1 MATDGDTDFTR
12 YDRSQLEEAL
22 GRIDRERYPI
32 NFQRLAAEIQKR
44 QSEDAALEPAR
55 PVHRTQAYQLE
66 FRGNT
71 PEYFRI
77 WIVNL
82 ALTILTLGIYSAW
95 AKVRK
100 QRYFHGN
107 TYLAGSAFGY
117 HAEPIQILKG
127 RIIAACA
134 VGAYFLAIK
143 TSLKATGIVIAVIL
157 IAGPWLLVK
166 SRRFTAR
173 VTSWRG
179 LRFGF
184 KPDYSGAYRILLG
197 WLVLSVLTFG
207 LLLPRLTR
215 ERYRFIVSRSSY
227 GNTAFECNP
236 GIGRFYKTAF
246 AVLGLAIV
254 VILALSVV
262 MIIAMMFMKSQGHA
276 SARATQMIVTGVAFL
291 EYALLGPLVLG
302 YTYARNVNEVL
313 NHTTVGGHDVESKL
327 EASKLIGIYFGNVF
341 AIVGSLGLLI
351 PWAQIRLARY
361 RAGAVTLHAVGDLD
375 EFTAQ
380 PAEATPSAVSE
391 ELSSF
396 LNLDFG
402 F

>member
-1 MATDGDTDFTR
+1 MATDGEIDYTQ
-12 YDRSQLEEAL
+12 YDRGQLEEAL
-22 GRIDRERYPI
+22 RRIDPERYPAD
-32 NFQRLAAEIQKR
+32 FQRLTAEIQKR
-44 QSEDAALEPAR
+44 DSHEGSPQSPR

-71 PEYFRI
+71 SEYFRI

-82 ALTILTLGIYSAW
+82 ALTILTLGVYSAW

-107 TYLAGSAFGY
+107 TYLAGSPFGY

-134 VGAYFLAIK
+134 VGAYFLAIR
-143 TSLKATGIVIAVIL
+143 TSLKATAIVIAVIF

-184 KPDYSGAYRILLG
+184 KPDYGGAYRILLG
-197 WLVLSVLTFG
+197 WLVLSVLTLG

-227 GNTAFECNP
+227 GDTSFECNP
-236 GIGRFYKTAF
+236 GVGRFYKTAF
-246 AVLGLAIV
+246 AVFGLAVAV
-254 VILALSVV
+254 VIALTLV
-262 MIIAMMFMKSQGHA
+262 MIPMMMFMKSQGYG
-276 SARATQMIVTGVAFL
+276 SAKTTQAITTGFVFL

-313 NHTTVGGHDVESKL
+313 NHTTVGQHGIESKL
-327 EASKLIGIYFGNVF
+327 EASKLIGIYFVNVLG
-341 AIVGSLGLLI
+341 IVASLGLLI

-361 RAGAVTLHAVGDLD
+361 RTAAVTLHAAGDLD

-380 PAEATPSAVSE
+380 PVEPTPSALSE

-396 LNLDFG
+396 FNLDFG